1 MIVCP
6 IVGPLSWAAA
16 WVCVVD
22 VPFEESWLGAFGSVE
37 GLGVCA
43 VVVVP
48 VLLEEFCEE
57 EGDAEFENEE
67 LPNDDED
74 EEFSEF
80 PNGEEGG
87 APPRAPAK
95 PVGAG
100 APKKKAFLFSLKLPI
115 SCPFGPTQ
123 MSRHEPSTLFI
134 GSL

>member
-1 MIVCP
+1 MMIVCP

-48 VLLEEFCEE
+48 VLVEEFCEE

-87 APPRAPAK
+87 ARPERQQSQWAPGRRK
-95 PVGAG
+95 RRR
-100 APKKKAFLFSLKLPI
+100 FS
-115 SCPFGPTQ
+115 S
-123 MSRHEPSTLFI
+123 PSNCR
-134 GSL
+134 